1 MTPQIKYVVGD
12 RRRKPIPVTPCII
25 IGNTEFVA
33 TESTTMQEA
42 QQLCRA
48 LVSDPH
54 TLHEQYTKK
63 YHEEV
68 DVDELMRDI
77 RSYDE

>member
-1 MTPQIKYVVGD
+1 MDVSIKYVVGD
-12 RRRKPIPVTPCII
+12 RRRKPVPVTPCIV
-25 IGNTEFVA
+25 IGDMEFMA

-42 QQLCRA
+42 QQVCRA

-54 TLHEQYTKK
+54 QLDEQYTKK

-68 DVDELMRDI
+68 DVVELMRDI